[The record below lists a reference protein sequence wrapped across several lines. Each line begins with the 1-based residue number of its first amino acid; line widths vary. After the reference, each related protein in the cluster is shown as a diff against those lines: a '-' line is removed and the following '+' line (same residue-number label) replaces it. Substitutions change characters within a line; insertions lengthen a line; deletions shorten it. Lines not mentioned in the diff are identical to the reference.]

1 VCAYQQARTSIPPE
15 NRMPRNVYATVLASI
30 LAAATV
36 VAAGCAGAHQSTQP
50 IAVAAAPIPAPAP
63 APTVDIDALRT
74 NLAARRALN
83 LQRLHAYA
91 TAGVFPKNRHSD
103 SPLNVFIDEDGHVCA
118 AANLID
124 LDGHGDLVRAT
135 AASNNFLVLRDVTSG
150 PLMDWMLTSGF
161 TQEEIA
167 LIQEP
172 YMPAEYEPPQPEPQ
186 PAVAEP
192 TFAEPP
198 LAVIAKQWEAEE
210 RERLQ
215 GVLLGV
221 HAVLSAN
228 TAKSLTIAMDRLA
241 AQPALMASLAQP
253 VDQV

>member
-1 VCAYQQARTSIPPE
+1 
-15 NRMPRNVYATVLASI
+15 MPRIDPATVFASI
-30 LAAATV
+30 LALTTV
-36 VAAGCAGAHQSTQP
+36 AAAGCAGGQKTTQPVAEP
-50 IAVAAAPIPAPAP
+50 IAVVAAPIPAPAP
-63 APTVDIDALRT
+63 APTIDVDALRA
-74 NLAARRALN
+74 NLAARRAMN
-83 LQRLHAYA
+83 LDRLHAYA
-91 TAGVFPKNRHSD
+91 TAGVFPMNRHSD
-103 SPLNVFIDEDGHVCA
+103 GPLNVFIDEDGHICA

-135 AASNNFLVLRDVTSG
+135 AAANNFIVLRDVTSG
-150 PLMDWMLTSGF
+150 PLMEWMLTSGF

-172 YMPAEYEPPQPEPQ
+172 YMPAEFEPPQVEPQ
-186 PAVAEP
+186 PTFAEP

-198 LAVIAKQWEAEE
+198 PPVVSRTWQDQE

-228 TAKSLTIAMDRLA
+228 TDKSLTIAMDRLA
-241 AQPALMASLAQP
+241 TQPALMASLAP
-253 VDQV
+253 SRDEA